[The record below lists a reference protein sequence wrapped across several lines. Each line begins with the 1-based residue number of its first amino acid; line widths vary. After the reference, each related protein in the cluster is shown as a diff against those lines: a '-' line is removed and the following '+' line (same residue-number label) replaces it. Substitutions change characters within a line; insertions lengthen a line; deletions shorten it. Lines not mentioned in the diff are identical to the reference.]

1 MAEVG
6 PLARYIIIY
15 TKVKQNLLQ
24 PNWAEKMMADQ
35 VDAISKLL
43 NVAPEVWL
51 PSTLG
56 RTITRGLDAQLNA
69 CMNKY
74 FFGKLIKKYC

>member
-1 MAEVG
+1 MKKGKYSWIKTPLWRGKMAEVG

-24 PNWAEKMMADQ
+24 PNWAEKMMVDQ

-56 RTITRGLDAQLNA
+56 RTITVV
-69 CMNKY
+69 
-74 FFGKLIKKYC
+74 

>member
-1 MAEVG
+1 
-6 PLARYIIIY
+6 
-15 TKVKQNLLQ
+15 
-24 PNWAEKMMADQ
+24 MMVDQ

-74 FFGKLIKKYC
+74 FFGKLHGQLKK

>member
-1 MAEVG
+1 MV
-6 PLARYIIIY
+6 
-15 TKVKQNLLQ
+15 
-24 PNWAEKMMADQ
+24 DQ

>member
-1 MAEVG
+1 
-6 PLARYIIIY
+6 
-15 TKVKQNLLQ
+15 
-24 PNWAEKMMADQ
+24 MADQ

-74 FFGKLIKKYC
+74 FFGKLIKNIANGDTDTANTTKWGSIYMAN